1 MTTTWGGSVAGMKV
15 LTAGAGRAI
24 GAATAREPAGGV
36 SSNAGAHAAI
46 TLSRLGTVKVRTGT
60 VENVARVL
68 RWGIIGTGGIAR
80 TFARDVA
87 LTGVGVV
94 AAVGSRTQSS
104 ADVFAREHSIP
115 RSYGSYEQLVA
126 DGDVDVVYVATP
138 HPMHYDNA
146 TLALE
151 HDKPVLVEKAFTMTS
166 DEARRLVAKARAK
179 RLFLMEAMWTRCL
192 PHIIEIRSIVA
203 SGELGRIVSVEADH
217 GQWFASDPEFRLFN
231 PALGGGAMLDLGVYP
246 VSFASMVL
254 GTPSRVTALTQP
266 AFTGVDGSVAMV
278 FGYESGAQAVLS
290 CTSGAMTPT
299 RASISGTD
307 ARIEIAGSFYAPGP
321 FMLVARNGDERN
333 FEFASVG
340 RGLHYEAAEVARCI
354 EEGLP
359 ESPMMP
365 LDESISIMETMEQVL
380 SLT

>member
-1 MTTTWGGSVAGMKV
+1 MESGES
-15 LTAGAGRAI
+15 
-24 GAATAREPAGGV
+24 
-36 SSNAGAHAAI
+36 
-46 TLSRLGTVKVRTGT
+46 
-60 VENVARVL
+60 VARVL

-80 TFARDVA
+80 TFARDLA

-94 AAVGSRTQSS
+94 VAVGSRTQSS
-104 ADVFAREHSIP
+104 ADAFAIEHSIP
-115 RSYGSYEQLVA
+115 RSYDSYEQLVTDA
-126 DGDVDVVYVATP
+126 DVDVVYVATP
-138 HPMHYDNA
+138 HPMHFDNA

-151 HDKPVLVEKAFTMTS
+151 HGKPVLVEKAFTMTS
-166 DEARRLVAKARAK
+166 DEARRLVANARER

-192 PHIIEIRSIVA
+192 PNIIEIRALVA
-203 SGELGRIVSVEADH
+203 RGELGPIVSVEADH

-254 GTPSRVTALTQP
+254 GSPSRVAALTQP
-266 AFTGVDGSVAMV
+266 AFNGVDGSVAMV

-290 CTSGAMTPT
+290 CTSGARTPT

-307 ARIEIAGSFYAPGP
+307 ARIEIGGSFYAPGP
-321 FMLVARNGDERN
+321 FTLVPRVGDERI
-333 FEFASVG
+333 FEFPSVG

-354 EEGLP
+354 EEGML

-365 LDESISIMETMEQVL
+365 LDETISIMQTMEQVL

>member
-1 MTTTWGGSVAGMKV
+1 M
-15 LTAGAGRAI
+15 
-24 GAATAREPAGGV
+24 
-36 SSNAGAHAAI
+36 
-46 TLSRLGTVKVRTGT
+46 
-60 VENVARVL
+60 ARVL

-94 AAVGSRTQSS
+94 AAVGSRTPSS
-104 ADVFAREHSIP
+104 ADAFASEHSIAS
-115 RSYGSYEQLVA
+115 SYGSYEQLVN
-126 DGDVDVVYVATP
+126 DSDVDVVYVATP

-146 TLALE
+146 SLALE
-151 HDKPVLVEKAFTMTS
+151 HGKPVLVEKAFTMSS
-166 DEARRLVAKARAK
+166 DEARRLVANAREK

-192 PHIIEIRSIVA
+192 PNMIEIRAVIA
-203 SGELGRIVSVEADH
+203 RGELGRIVSVEADH
-217 GQWFASDPEFRLFN
+217 GQWFATDPEFRLFN

-254 GTPSRVTALTQP
+254 GAPSRVAALTQP

-290 CTSGAMTPT
+290 CTSGAKTPT

-307 ARIEIAGSFYAPGP
+307 ARIEIGGSFYAPGP
-321 FMLVARNGDERN
+321 FTLMARNGDERT
-333 FEFASVG
+333 FEFTSVG

-354 EEGLP
+354 EEGLL

-365 LDESISIMETMEQVL
+365 LDETISIMETMERVL